1 MSSENIIVSS
11 HMSTMLDVSKDAD
24 IALVTPSVLGSSPE
38 LPSSLANNCDYSNFR
53 AYIDGV
59 DESFNYLHSTEIN
72 RNEDILDNLLDV
84 CVRDY

>member
-1 MSSENIIVSS
+1 MSSENIVISS
-11 HMSTMLDVSKDAD
+11 HMSTVLDVNKDAD
-24 IALVTPSVLGSSPE
+24 IALVTPVVSSPE

-59 DESFNYLHSTEIN
+59 DESFNYLHSSEMN
-72 RNEDILDNLLDV
+72 QNEDILDNLLDV